1 MVWVVSSILVVMLST
16 WEVRL
21 NKAYSNL
28 AIFMCSLM
36 MSCVSGAMGFSHLHC
51 IREWVFECGGGVVE
65 GMPSADWGMKEFMG

>member
-1 MVWVVSSILVVMLST
+1 MSSILVVMLRR
-16 WEVRL
+16 WEVWL
-21 NKAYSNL
+21 KKAHSNL
-28 AIFMCSLM
+28 ACFKCSLM